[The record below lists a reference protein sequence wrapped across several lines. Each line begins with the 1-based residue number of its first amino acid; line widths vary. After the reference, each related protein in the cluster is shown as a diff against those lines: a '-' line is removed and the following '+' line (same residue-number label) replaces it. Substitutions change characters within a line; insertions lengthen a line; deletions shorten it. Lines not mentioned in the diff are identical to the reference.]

1 MMIKYV
7 GHSTFLITLSDET
20 VILLDPWF
28 GDGGFGMSRMIQP
41 ALKQESLSKCDVI
54 IASHAH
60 DDHFDNEA
68 IKLAKRLNSTII
80 GPSEVGSK
88 AERGGISPNKIR
100 IMDENDAFEI
110 YGLTIHGVPAY
121 HPGEAIGIVLETFEG
136 VIYHSGDTILFD
148 GLINTLS
155 DYRID
160 VALVVIG
167 GLKIMFKKLMMDYA
181 DAAKLVAEIK
191 PKFAVPMHYRTF
203 RGINVDPIEFQR
215 AVKAEDPD
223 IEVVTL
229 NPGKSFEL
237 H

>member
-1 MMIKYV
+1 MIIKYV

-28 GDGGFGMSRMIQP
+28 GAGGFGMSRIIQP
-41 ALKQESLSKCDVI
+41 ALKQESLSRCDVI

-68 IKLAKRLNSTII
+68 IMLAKRLNSTII

-88 AERGGISPNKIR
+88 AGRGGISPEKIR
-100 IMDENDAFEI
+100 ILNEKDDCEI
-110 YGLTIHGVPAY
+110 NGFTIHGVPAY
-121 HPGEAIGIVLETFEG
+121 HPGEALGIVLETDEG

-148 GLINTLS
+148 ELIIKLS

-160 VALVVIG
+160 VALVTIG
-167 GLKIMFKKLMMDYA
+167 GLKIMFKKLMMDYM

-191 PKFAVPMHYRTF
+191 PKFAIPMHYKTF
-203 RGINVDPIEFQR
+203 RGINVDPNEFQKT
-215 AVKAEDPD
+215 VKIEDPG
-223 IEVVTL
+223 IEVIIL
-229 NPGKSFEL
+229 NPGESFKL
-237 H
+237 